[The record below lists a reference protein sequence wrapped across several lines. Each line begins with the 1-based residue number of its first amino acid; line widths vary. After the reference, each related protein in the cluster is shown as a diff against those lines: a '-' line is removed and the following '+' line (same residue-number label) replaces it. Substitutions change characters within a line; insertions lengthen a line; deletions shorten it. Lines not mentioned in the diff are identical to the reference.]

1 MRYGS
6 AERPLKRLVD
16 PTKESRCN
24 AMAGMDASTFHGRG
38 DLGRNVRPIHIPLTV
53 HMEAATVRSRLTF
66 IRCDQ
71 VDPRGHP

>member
-1 MRYGS
+1 
-6 AERPLKRLVD
+6 
-16 PTKESRCN
+16 
-24 AMAGMDASTFHGRG
+24 MAGMDASTFHGRG

-53 HMEAATVRSRLTF
+53 HMEAAAVHSELTF